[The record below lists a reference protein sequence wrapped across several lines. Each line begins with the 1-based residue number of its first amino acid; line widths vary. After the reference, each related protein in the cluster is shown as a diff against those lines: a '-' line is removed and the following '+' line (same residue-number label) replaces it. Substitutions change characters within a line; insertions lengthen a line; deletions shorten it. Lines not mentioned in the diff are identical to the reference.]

1 MYVYMAE
8 DIFRSKAAKEMFLSS
23 SSVLVLY
30 LAVRRFVSQVII
42 FLMITGIS
50 DNIGFTIR
58 KI

>member
-1 MYVYMAE
+1 MAE

-23 SSVLVLY
+23 SSALVLY